1 MNTLKHLRLLLQIAA
16 MAIFSY
22 QMAMAYKKYKA
33 ETTIT
38 TTDTKSILESR
49 LPTITICTMD
59 QFDIERSK
67 EMGYKALHNVVIG
80 RCVEHY
86 QCHPY

>member
-1 MNTLKHLRLLLQIAA
+1 MNTLKLLRLLLQIAA

-22 QMAMAYKKYKA
+22 QMVMAYEKYGA
-33 ETTIT
+33 QTTIT
-38 TTDTKSILESR
+38 TTDTKSILESQ

-59 QFDIERSK
+59 QFDIKRSK

-80 RCVEHY
+80 RCVELY
-86 QCHPY
+86 KCLLS